1 MIPILYDATET
12 QFTSNGLGRLSDAL
26 SCTVTEARNGE
37 FELAME
43 YPIDGCHFKD
53 IAKSRI
59 ICAVPADGKKK
70 QPFDIYYISKPN
82 SGRVTINARHISY
95 RLSKIVALPPAGDA
109 KPCSSASEAMLALK
123 SNAQEECPFVFW
135 SDNTNTG
142 SFALDIPASI
152 RSRLGGT
159 EGSVLDCFGGEYEWD
174 GFTVKLHKQRGN
186 DTGVVLRYG
195 KNITDISQEESI
207 EDTVTGVIPYWS
219 GSTDS
224 GEPETVWST
233 GVVYSDYVNSYPHH
247 MTMPLDCSSVFQAK
261 PTTDQLREYA
271 KRYIKSNDIGIPK
284 VSINVSFVALWQT
297 EEYKELSSLE
307 RVNLCDTLTVKFGK
321 LGIDAKAKVI
331 RTTYNVLKN
340 RYDSIEVGNAQTNL
354 ADTINGTSQDTIN
367 RQNRAVSF
375 LKQAIIRATNLIK
388 GGLGGHVVINTDAN
402 GEPNEILIMDT
413 DNKNTAVNVIRMNL
427 NGIGFSKNGYNGPF
441 DTAWTIDG
449 AFNADYIATGTL
461 DASMIKTGVLAD
473 LNGNI
478 TWDLQT
484 GAMTAKSLS
493 IDSPSFKLDNDGNLQ
508 SINAADNRI
517 IEINNGKIT
526 GYKDGTIQAQLD
538 VGNGLFD
545 ITNGLLA
552 IQGHVGVS
560 GEQSYIKDIQWENI
574 EIPTWKFTTIGTKNI
589 FLKGVQL
596 DGGAVNIIS
605 GGGVHYTQ
613 PTLNVQTKNISFK
626 NAYGSTE
633 YLTVVTGVSI
643 NGGGCD
649 YTSPKIQYIKP
660 TLSVNT
666 GEAYTDLPKTVEAV
680 RRFDVPMADG
690 ITRGKVSAK
699 YGLIQEIS

>member
-1 MIPILYDATET
+1 MIPILYDSTET

-37 FELAME
+37 FELEME
-43 YPIDGCHFKD
+43 YPIGGIHFDD
-53 IAKSRI
+53 IVASRI

-70 QPFDIYYISKPN
+70 QPFDIYSISKPI
-82 SGRVTINARHISY
+82 SGRVTIKARHISY
-95 RLSKIVALPPAGDA
+95 RLSKIVALPPAGDV
-109 KPCSSASEAMLALK
+109 KPCGSASEAMLSLK
-123 SNAQEECPFVFW
+123 SNAQEECLFNFW
-135 SDNTNTG
+135 SDNTDNG
-142 SFALDIPASI
+142 SFTLDIPASI
-152 RSRLGGT
+152 RSKLGGT

-186 DTGVVLRYG
+186 DTGVVLRYS
-195 KNITDISQEESI
+195 KNITYISQEESI

-219 GSTDS
+219 GTADS
-224 GEPETVWST
+224 GDTVTVWGT

-247 MTMPLDCSSVFQAK
+247 MTTPLDCSEAFQTK

-271 KRYIKSNDIGIPK
+271 KKYIKNNDVGIPK
-284 VSINVSFVALWQT
+284 ISINVSFVALWQT

-307 RVNLCDTLTVKFGK
+307 RVNLCDTLTVKFDK

-340 RYDSIEVGNAQTNL
+340 RYDSIEVGNARTNL
-354 ADTINGTSQDTIN
+354 ADTINGTSQDTIA
-367 RQNRAVSF
+367 RQNRSASF

-413 DNKNTAVNVIRMNL
+413 DDKNTAVNVIRMNL

-461 DASMIKTGVLAD
+461 DASMIKAGVLAD

-478 TWDLQT
+478 TWDLQN

-493 IDSPSFKLDNDGNLQ
+493 IDSPSFKLDNDGKLR
-508 SINAADNRI
+508 SINTADNRT

-560 GEQSYIKDIQWENI
+560 GEQSYIKNIQWRTI
-574 EIPTWKFTTIGTKNI
+574 EIPVTKYTSSGHKSP
-589 FLKGVQL
+589 FLRSASL
-596 DGGAVNIIS
+596 SDSAVTLY
-605 GGGVHYTQ
+605 GGGVDYVR
-613 PTLNVQTKNISFK
+613 PTLNVQTKYITYKDGNG
-626 NAYGSTE
+626 NNQT
-633 YLTVVTGVSI
+633 LTVVTGVSI
-643 NGGGCD
+643 AGGACN
-649 YTSPKIQYIKP
+649 YKSPTIQYTKP
-660 TLSVNT
+660 TLSTQT
-666 GEAYTDLPKTVEAV
+666 GDVYTTLPDRYEFTQN
-680 RRFDVPMADG
+680 FDVPEAGG
-690 ITRGKVSAK
+690 IVRGKVSAK